1 MHARAI
7 KRIIYTCEVIQRH
20 PLRASF
26 QMDNAVTKENLTT
39 PERNGLMDVTMSV
52 SVKMEQAVDTDA
64 TTGA

>member
-1 MHARAI
+1 MHVRAI
-7 KRIIYTCEVIQRH
+7 QRIMCTCEVIQRQL
-20 PLRASF
+20 LRTSL

-52 SVKMEQAVDTDA
+52 SVKMEQAVATDA